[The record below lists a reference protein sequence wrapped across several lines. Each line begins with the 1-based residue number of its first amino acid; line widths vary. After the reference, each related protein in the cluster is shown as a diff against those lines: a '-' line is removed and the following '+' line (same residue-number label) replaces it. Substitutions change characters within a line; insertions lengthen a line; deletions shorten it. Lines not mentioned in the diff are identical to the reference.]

1 MGSKP
6 AGWFFQS
13 ELIGNRVNYLV
24 HFKDDRALS
33 PKVVGQ
39 KFFQLAKAARAG
51 FAVPRAVAI
60 STAAHQYYL
69 THGCWPNGLL
79 DEVFNVAS
87 DLDLFNGLSIRSSA
101 TLEDL
106 EKQSFAGQYRTFLQV
121 GSQTELKDKIE
132 ECWKGAE
139 SQAVQ
144 SYLKAKHLHHAE
156 EQNPLMAVILQK
168 MVNAVAAGIAFGRNP
183 MNPARDEI
191 IIEAVKGL
199 AEELVSGH
207 LTPYRAIISRQNR
220 ITVTPPSRDVSRL
233 TAPEEVLMTLL
244 PWSDIAE
251 LVRRLQQKANN
262 IPLDIEWA
270 IDEEKK
276 IWLLQSRAITTLDQ
290 QRWQVPPGVW
300 TRKIANDLW
309 ADRLTPFL
317 SNEMVQNAHRFDL
330 SRILKILG
338 IQVTRPTLAV
348 INGYLYVNCH
358 SIADALAYIPSRLRL
373 PDLQTLFPPDFTF
386 EDQSAS
392 SRLKQISAV
401 FRSPA
406 VIFLEP
412 GIIPFFCIWM
422 TGRRQKKIN
431 NQLNH
436 IQQQTISSAPQALN
450 ALQLSLAT
458 LRRLQIS
465 NQWPYFF
472 ANYLTWLLR
481 WLMVDVLGYSHGYFL
496 EVLSQKGNNTTIE
509 IEKQFKRLATQIV
522 ADKQMHTHFLKQPAE
537 KLWLGLPQNFREDL
551 HMFLNRYGCRS
562 RHRTLYIKRWA
573 EAPEEVLG
581 ILQAL
586 VRNPHGSEKA
596 LAPRSNQK
604 TALRTESDTPEL
616 AKYLHSFF
624 LGPLIKLARKF
635 LDLREEQRFLLDKVL
650 YQIRLSLLAL
660 GRYTGLKEKILFLKN
675 SEIQQLVND
684 NPADNEIKLTAADRH
699 RRFLKPFAVSTFY
712 VDGRPENDFQMQGK
726 VLRGIGTSPGTA
738 CGHARIVTDPTRVH
752 LNSGE
757 ILIAENTDPGWTP
770 ILSTVKGMVI
780 EEGGLLNHC
789 SIVAREMGI
798 PAVVGIRQ
806 ATCIIPEG
814 AKITIDG
821 GMGLVRIEE

>member
-1 MGSKP
+1 
-6 AGWFFQS
+6 
-13 ELIGNRVNYLV
+13 VNYLV
-24 HFKDDRALS
+24 RFKDERAMS

-51 FAVPRAVAI
+51 FAVPRAVVI

-69 THGCWPNGLL
+69 THGRWPNGLL
-79 DEVFNVAS
+79 DDVFKVAS
-87 DLDLFNGLSIRSSA
+87 DLDLSNGLSIRSSA

-121 GSQTELKDKIE
+121 GSETELKDKIE
-132 ECWKGAE
+132 ECWQGVG

-144 SYLKAKHLHHAE
+144 SYLKARHIDHGE
-156 EQNPLMAVILQK
+156 EQTPLMAVILQK

-191 IIEAVKGL
+191 VIEAVKGL
-199 AEELVSGH
+199 AEELVSGY
-207 LTPYRAIISRQNR
+207 LTPYRAIINNQNK
-220 ITVTPPSRDVSRL
+220 ITVAPPPRDVSRL
-233 TAPEEVLMTLL
+233 TVGEEVLMTLL

-251 LVRRLQQKANN
+251 LVRSLQQKADN

-317 SNEMVQNAHRFDL
+317 SNEMMRNADQFDL

-338 IQVTRPTLAV
+338 IQVARPTLAA

-358 SIADALAYIPSRLRL
+358 SIADALAYIPISLRL
-373 PDLQTLFPPDFTF
+373 PDLQTLFPPGFSF
-386 EDQSAS
+386 KEQSAL
-392 SRLKQISAV
+392 SRLKQISVAL
-401 FRSPA
+401 RSPA
-406 VIFLEP
+406 LLLLEP
-412 GIIPFFCIWM
+412 GIVPFFCIWM
-422 TGRRQKKIN
+422 ARRTQKKIN
-431 NQLNH
+431 KQLNQ
-436 IQQQTISSAPQALN
+436 IQQQTISSARQAFK
-450 ALQLSLAT
+450 ALQLSLAS

-481 WLMVDVLGYSHGYFL
+481 WLMVDVLGYSHDHFL
-496 EVLSQKGNNTTIE
+496 QLLSQSSNNTTIE
-509 IEKQFKRLATQIV
+509 IEKQFKRLAEQIV
-522 ADKQMHTHFLKQPAE
+522 ADKQMQAHFLRKPAE
-537 KLWLGLPQNFREDL
+537 KLWLGLSKNFREDL
-551 HMFLNRYGCRS
+551 HMFLTRYGCRS
-562 RHRTLYIKRWA
+562 RHRTLYMKRWA

-586 VRNPHGSEKA
+586 VRNPHGPEKA
-596 LAPRSNQK
+596 LALRSHQNQK
-604 TALRTESDTPEL
+604 TALRTGSDAPAL
-616 AKYLHSFF
+616 SKYHHSFL
-624 LGPLIKLARKF
+624 LGPLIKLTRKF
-635 LDLREEQRFLLDKVL
+635 LDLREEQRFILDKVL

-660 GRYTGLKEKILFLKN
+660 GRYSGLEEKILFLKN
-675 SEIQQLVND
+675 FEIQQLING
-684 NPADNEIKLTAADRH
+684 NPADMDIKKMAAERH
-699 RRFLKPFAVSTFY
+699 RRFLEPFDVSTFY
-712 VDGRPENDFQMQGK
+712 VDGRPENEFQMQGK

-738 CGHARIVTDPTRVH
+738 CGRARIVTDPARVH

-789 SIVAREMGI
+789 SIVARELGI
-798 PAVVGIRQ
+798 PAVVGIRR
-806 ATCIIPEG
+806 ATCLIPDG

-821 GMGLVRIEE
+821 GIGLVRIEE